1 MRYLRY
7 LFYIAL
13 GIVLIT
19 VAIAN
24 RGSVT
29 LNLLPEDM
37 AGLMGFSWQVELP
50 LFIIIFAA
58 IIAGLLIGF
67 VVEWFR
73 ERKHRAEARIERRS
87 RQKLEKELNTLKPN
101 EKAGDDILAILD
113 DTSAA
118 R

>member
-24 RGSVT
+24 RGPVT
-29 LNLLPEDM
+29 LNLLPADM
-37 AGLMGFSWQVELP
+37 AGLMGWSWQVELP

-73 ERKHRAEARIERRS
+73 ERKHRSEARIERRS
-87 RQKLEKELNTLKPN
+87 RERLEKELNKLKPS
-101 EKAGDDILAILD
+101 EKAGDDILAILED
-113 DTSAA
+113 GRTA

>member
-7 LFYIAL
+7 LFYIVL
-13 GIVLIT
+13 GIALIT

-29 LNLLPEDM
+29 LNLLPDDM
-37 AGLMGFSWQVELP
+37 AGLMGFSWQVQLP

-73 ERKHRAEARIERRS
+73 ERKHRSEARVERRS
-87 RQKLEKELNTLKPN
+87 RQKLEKELNAIKPS

-113 DTSAA
+113 ETSAA

>member
-19 VAIAN
+19 VAVAN
-24 RGSVT
+24 RAKVT

-37 AGLMGFSWQVELP
+37 VGLMGFSWQVELP

-73 ERKHRAEARIERRS
+73 ERKHRTEARVERRS
-87 RQKLEKELNTLKPN
+87 RERLEKELNSLKPS
-101 EKAGDDILAILD
+101 EKAGDDILAILEGKPG
-113 DTSAA
+113 T
-118 R
+118 

>member
-7 LFYIAL
+7 AFYIVL
-13 GIVLIT
+13 GIILIT

-24 RGSVT
+24 REPVV
-29 LNLLPEDM
+29 LRLLPSEM
-37 AGLMGFSWQVELP
+37 AGLLGFSWQVTLP

-58 IIAGLLIGF
+58 IIGGLLIGF

-73 ERKHRAEARIERRS
+73 EAKHRSAARIERRS
-87 RQKLEKELNTLKPN
+87 REKLERELNQLKPS
-101 EKAGDDILAILD
+101 EDAGDDILRILD
-113 DTSAA
+113 EGSAA

>member
-29 LNLLPEDM
+29 LHLLPEDM

-58 IIAGLLIGF
+58 IIAGLFIGF

-87 RQKLEKELNTLKPN
+87 REKLEKELNTLKPN